1 MMIEPVSAIIGTLAF
16 GLHLYGKFT
25 ERHNLEKFLPW
36 IGDNIGYTLSSV
48 ALCAIALLG
57 QSEIMDELGFT
68 KPLIYAAFVCY
79 GGGHAVSRVIGMT
92 QATKERKA
100 AKQGSDGNA

>member
-1 MMIEPVSAIIGTLAF
+1 MMIEPLSAVIGTLSF
-16 GLHLYGKFT
+16 GLHMYGKHK
-25 ERHNLEKFLPW
+25 ERTDLQTLGQWLKDH
-36 IGDNIGYTLSSV
+36 IGYILSSL

-57 QSEIMDELGFT
+57 QAEIMEALGFT
-68 KPLIYAAFVCY
+68 KPIIYAAVVCY

-100 AKQGSDGNA
+100 VKAANDAA